1 MGPDA
6 LLVLGLLVLAMVLFA
21 SEKLPVD
28 IVALLVLV
36 LLLVLGLVTPTQGL
50 SGFSS
55 QATITVAAMFVLSAG
70 LQRTG
75 ALRFVAGA
83 IARWGHRPWLLVLM
97 VMASVGLVS
106 AFVNNTAAVAVFL
119 PLVMAATA
127 QRRLSASKVL
137 IPLSYASQMGGV
149 CTLIGTSTNLLVHAI
164 ARDMGLPGFSM
175 FEFTLLGLVT
185 MAVGFVY
192 LLLAGP
198 WLLPER
204 RGGELTADYQLGKY
218 ITELRVPHGAGLV
231 GRSVE
236 EARLGEQGVFVLELL
251 RDDGKV
257 WSPRSQRLRAGDVL
271 LVRGDWRDIQA
282 LRERERLAF
291 EPEFRLRDEALEED
305 DRVLVEAMVAPTSR
319 LAGTSLAA
327 AEFHW
332 HTSAAVLAI
341 QRRGEV
347 IREKLKHAPLAL
359 GDVLLLLVPAGEL
372 AELRRNPNLLVL
384 TEKEDDTA
392 SRRRAPLAL
401 AIMAGVVAFAALGLA
416 DIVVTALA
424 GCVLMVLTGCLRAD
438 DVYDAIDWRVII
450 LLAGILPLGIA
461 LTSSGA
467 AQAIAG
473 QALALV
479 GGAGPVAALAVVY
492 LLTAILTEAMSNNAC
507 AVLMAPVAVA
517 TAQGLGV
524 DPTPF
529 LVAVAFAA
537 STSFAT
543 PVGYQTNTMVYN
555 AGGYRFA
562 DFVRI
567 GVPLNVLFAV
577 VAITLIPVLWPLG

>member
-1 MGPDA
+1 MAVEAWMVLA
-6 LLVLGLLVLAMVLFA
+6 LLGLAVALFA

-36 LLLVLGLVTPTQGL
+36 LLLVLGLVTPAQGL

-127 QRRLSASKVL
+127 QRGMSHSKVL

-149 CTLIGTSTNLLVHAI
+149 CTLIGTSTNLLVHSI
-164 ARDMGLPGFSM
+164 ARDMGLPGFAM

-185 MAVGFVY
+185 MAVGFAY

-198 WLLPER
+198 WLLADR
-204 RGGELTADYQLGKY
+204 RGGELIRDYQLGKY
-218 ITELRVPHGAGLV
+218 ITELRVPHGAALV

-236 EARLGEQGVFVLELL
+236 EAKLGEQGVYVLELL
-251 RDDGKV
+251 REDGKV
-257 WSPRSQRLRAGDVL
+257 WSPRSERLRAGDVL
-271 LVRGDWRDIQA
+271 LVRGDWQQIQA
-282 LRERERLAF
+282 LHERERLAF
-291 EPEFRLRDEALEED
+291 EPEFRLRDEALQDD
-305 DRVLVEAMVAPTSR
+305 DRLLVEAMVAPNSR
-319 LAGTSLAA
+319 LAGNTLAGT
-327 AEFHW
+327 EFHW

-347 IREKLKHAPLAL
+347 IREQLKHVPLAL
-359 GDVLLLLVPAGEL
+359 GDVLLLLVPAGEM
-372 AELRRNPNLLVL
+372 AELRANPNLLVL
-384 TEKEDDTA
+384 TEKEDDRG

-401 AIMAGVVAFAALGLA
+401 AIMAGVVALAALGVA

-424 GCVLMVLTGCLRAD
+424 GAVLMVLAGCLRAD
-438 DVYDAIDWRVII
+438 EIYDAIDWRVII
-450 LLAGILPLGIA
+450 LLAGVLPLGIA

-467 AQAIAG
+467 AQAVAA
-473 QALALV
+473 QAMALV

-492 LLTAILTEAMSNNAC
+492 LLTSLLTEAMSNNAC
-507 AVLMAPVAVA
+507 AVLMAPIAVA

-555 AGGYRFA
+555 AGGYRFG

-567 GVPLNVLFAV
+567 GVPLNLLFAV
-577 VAITLIPVLWPLG
+577 VAIVLIPMFWPLG

>member
-1 MGPDA
+1 MAVEAWMVLA
-6 LLVLGLLVLAMVLFA
+6 LLGLAVALFA

-36 LLLVLGLVTPTQGL
+36 LLLVLGLVTPAQGL

-127 QRRLSASKVL
+127 QRGMSHSKVL

-149 CTLIGTSTNLLVHAI
+149 CTLIGTSTNLLVHSI
-164 ARDMGLPGFSM
+164 ARDMGLPGFAM

-185 MAVGFVY
+185 MAVGFAY

-198 WLLPER
+198 WLLPDR
-204 RGGELTADYQLGKY
+204 RGGELIRDYQLGKY
-218 ITELRVPHGAGLV
+218 ITELRVPHGAALV

-236 EARLGEQGVFVLELL
+236 EAKLGEQGVYVLELL
-251 RDDGKV
+251 REDGKV
-257 WSPRSQRLRAGDVL
+257 WSPRSERLRAGDVL
-271 LVRGDWRDIQA
+271 LVRGDWQQIQA
-282 LRERERLAF
+282 LHERERLAF
-291 EPEFRLRDEALEED
+291 EPEFRLRDEALQDD
-305 DRVLVEAMVAPTSR
+305 DRLLVEAMVAPNSR
-319 LAGTSLAA
+319 LAGNTLAGT
-327 AEFHW
+327 EFHW

-347 IREKLKHAPLAL
+347 IREQLKHVPLAL
-359 GDVLLLLVPAGEL
+359 GDVLLLLVPAGEM
-372 AELRRNPNLLVL
+372 AELRANPNLLVL
-384 TEKEDDTA
+384 TEKEDDRG

-401 AIMAGVVAFAALGLA
+401 AIMAGVVALAALGVA

-424 GCVLMVLTGCLRAD
+424 GAVLMVLAGCLRAD
-438 DVYDAIDWRVII
+438 EIYDAIDWRVII
-450 LLAGILPLGIA
+450 LLAGVLPLGIA

-467 AQAIAG
+467 AQAVAA
-473 QALALV
+473 QAMALV

-492 LLTAILTEAMSNNAC
+492 LLTSLLTEAMSNNAC
-507 AVLMAPVAVA
+507 AVLMAPIAVA

-555 AGGYRFA
+555 AGGYRFG

-567 GVPLNVLFAV
+567 GVPLNLLFAV
-577 VAITLIPVLWPLG
+577 VAIVLIPMFWPLG

>member
-1 MGPDA
+1 MAVEAWMVLA
-6 LLVLGLLVLAMVLFA
+6 LLGLAVALFA

-36 LLLVLGLVTPTQGL
+36 LLLVLGLVTPAQGL

-127 QRRLSASKVL
+127 QRGMSHSKVL

-149 CTLIGTSTNLLVHAI
+149 CTLIGTSTNLLVHSI
-164 ARDMGLPGFSM
+164 ARDMGLPGFAM

-185 MAVGFVY
+185 MAVGFAY

-198 WLLPER
+198 WLLADR
-204 RGGELTADYQLGKY
+204 RGGELIRDYQLGKY
-218 ITELRVPHGAGLV
+218 ITELRVPHGAALV

-236 EARLGEQGVFVLELL
+236 EAKLGEQGVYVLELL
-251 RDDGKV
+251 REDGKV
-257 WSPRSQRLRAGDVL
+257 WSPRSERLRAGDVL
-271 LVRGDWRDIQA
+271 LVRGDWQQIQA
-282 LRERERLAF
+282 LHERERLAF
-291 EPEFRLRDEALEED
+291 EPEFRLRDEALQDD
-305 DRVLVEAMVAPTSR
+305 DRLLVEAMVAPNSR
-319 LAGTSLAA
+319 LAGNTLAGT
-327 AEFHW
+327 EFHW

-347 IREKLKHAPLAL
+347 IREQLKHVPLAL
-359 GDVLLLLVPAGEL
+359 GDVLLLLVPAGEM
-372 AELRRNPNLLVL
+372 AELRANPNLLVL
-384 TEKEDDTA
+384 TEKEDDRG

-401 AIMAGVVAFAALGLA
+401 AIMAGVVALAALGVA

-424 GCVLMVLTGCLRAD
+424 GAVLMVLAGCLRAD
-438 DVYDAIDWRVII
+438 EIYDAIDWRVII
-450 LLAGILPLGIA
+450 LLAGVLPLGIA

-467 AQAIAG
+467 AQAVAA
-473 QALALV
+473 QAMALV

-492 LLTAILTEAMSNNAC
+492 LLTSLLTEAMSNNAC
-507 AVLMAPVAVA
+507 AVLMAPIAVA

-555 AGGYRFA
+555 AGGYRFG

-567 GVPLNVLFAV
+567 GVPLNLLFAV
-577 VAITLIPVLWPLG
+577 VAIVLIPVFWPLG

>member
-1 MGPDA
+1 MAVEAWMVLA
-6 LLVLGLLVLAMVLFA
+6 LLGLAVALFA

-36 LLLVLGLVTPTQGL
+36 LLLVLGLVTPAQGL

-127 QRRLSASKVL
+127 QRGMSHSKVL

-149 CTLIGTSTNLLVHAI
+149 CTLIGTSTNLLVHSI
-164 ARDMGLPGFSM
+164 ARDMGLPGFAM

-185 MAVGFVY
+185 MAVGFAY

-198 WLLPER
+198 WLLPDR
-204 RGGELTADYQLGKY
+204 RGGELIRDYQLGKY
-218 ITELRVPHGAGLV
+218 ITELRVPHGAALV

-236 EARLGEQGVFVLELL
+236 EAKLGEQGVYVLELL
-251 RDDGKV
+251 REDGKV
-257 WSPRSQRLRAGDVL
+257 WSPRSERLRAGDVL
-271 LVRGDWRDIQA
+271 LVRGDWQQIQA
-282 LRERERLAF
+282 LHERERLAF
-291 EPEFRLRDEALEED
+291 EPEFRLRDEALQDD
-305 DRVLVEAMVAPTSR
+305 DRLLVEAMVAPNSR
-319 LAGTSLAA
+319 LAGNTLAGT
-327 AEFHW
+327 EFHW

-347 IREKLKHAPLAL
+347 IREQLKHVPLAL
-359 GDVLLLLVPAGEL
+359 GDVLLLLVPAGEM
-372 AELRRNPNLLVL
+372 AELRANPNLLVL
-384 TEKEDDTA
+384 TEKEDDRG

-401 AIMAGVVAFAALGLA
+401 AIMAGVVALAALGVA

-424 GCVLMVLTGCLRAD
+424 GAVLMVLAGCLRAD
-438 DVYDAIDWRVII
+438 EIYDAIDWRVII
-450 LLAGILPLGIA
+450 LLAGVLPLGIA

-467 AQAIAG
+467 AQAVAA
-473 QALALV
+473 QAMALV

-492 LLTAILTEAMSNNAC
+492 LLTSLLTEAMSNNAC
-507 AVLMAPVAVA
+507 AVLMAPIAVA

-555 AGGYRFA
+555 AGGYRFG

-567 GVPLNVLFAV
+567 GVPLNLLFAV
-577 VAITLIPVLWPLG
+577 VAIVLIPVFWPLG

>member
-1 MGPDA
+1 MAVEAWMVLA
-6 LLVLGLLVLAMVLFA
+6 LLGLAVALFA

-36 LLLVLGLVTPTQGL
+36 LLLVLGLVTPAQGL

-127 QRRLSASKVL
+127 QRGMSHSKVL

-149 CTLIGTSTNLLVHAI
+149 CTLIGTSTNLLVHSI
-164 ARDMGLPGFSM
+164 ARDMGLPGFAM

-185 MAVGFVY
+185 MAVGFAY

-198 WLLPER
+198 WLLADR
-204 RGGELTADYQLGKY
+204 RGGELIRDYQLGKY
-218 ITELRVPHGAGLV
+218 ITELRVPHGAALV

-236 EARLGEQGVFVLELL
+236 EAKLGEQGVYVLELL
-251 RDDGKV
+251 REDGKV
-257 WSPRSQRLRAGDVL
+257 WSPRSERLRAGDVL
-271 LVRGDWRDIQA
+271 LVRGDWQQIQA
-282 LRERERLAF
+282 LHERERLAF
-291 EPEFRLRDEALEED
+291 EPEFRLRDEALQDD
-305 DRVLVEAMVAPTSR
+305 DRLLVEAMVAPNSR
-319 LAGTSLAA
+319 LAGNTLAGT
-327 AEFHW
+327 EFHW

-347 IREKLKHAPLAL
+347 IREQLKHVPLAL
-359 GDVLLLLVPAGEL
+359 GDVLLLLVPAGEM
-372 AELRRNPNLLVL
+372 AELRANPNLLVL
-384 TEKEDDTA
+384 TEKEDDRG

-401 AIMAGVVAFAALGLA
+401 AIMAGVVALAALGVA

-424 GCVLMVLTGCLRAD
+424 GAVLMVLAGCLRAD
-438 DVYDAIDWRVII
+438 EIYDAIDWRVII
-450 LLAGILPLGIA
+450 LLAGVLPLGIA

-467 AQAIAG
+467 AQAVAA
-473 QALALV
+473 QAMALAGV
-479 GGAGPVAALAVVY
+479 FDVAW
-492 LLTAILTEAMSNNAC
+492 
-507 AVLMAPVAVA
+507 P
-517 TAQGLGV
+517 G
-524 DPTPF
+524 
-529 LVAVAFAA
+529 
-537 STSFAT
+537 
-543 PVGYQTNTMVYN
+543 
-555 AGGYRFA
+555 R
-562 DFVRI
+562 RR
-567 GVPLNVLFAV
+567 
-577 VAITLIPVLWPLG
+577 IPVIPELANQETP